1 MRPHPVL
8 TMAIFYAVVQV
19 GAILLA
25 PIFLPQM
32 GPFPDHNDPVNPL
45 IYIVM
50 ILLMTGLLLVLI
62 KIGRQKV
69 LRTLFYVAVFV
80 TLLYVF
86 TPLLLEVELSIAP
99 DSFGWA
105 SLIFAIAISAVL
117 LFALVKS
124 GEWYVINMI
133 GLILAV
139 GITAI
144 LGMSLGILPVMI
156 LLIIMAVYDAIA
168 VYKTKHMVA
177 LAEGVVPMRLPVM
190 FVIPNRRDFSMDD
203 LKDKGLT
210 QREGQEREAFFMG
223 VGDTVIPGILAV
235 SASIYLPDTASFL
248 LTANLWVAVG
258 TIIGGLLGY
267 LLLLR
272 YVMRGKP
279 QAGLP
284 FLNGGAI
291 LGYLI
296 AYVIVYQSIGLS
308 AIGL

>member
-1 MRPHPVL
+1 
-8 TMAIFYAVVQV
+8 
-19 GAILLA
+19 
-25 PIFLPQM
+25 
-32 GPFPDHNDPVNPL
+32 
-45 IYIVM
+45 
-50 ILLMTGLLLVLI
+50 
-62 KIGRQKV
+62 
-69 LRTLFYVAVFV
+69 
-80 TLLYVF
+80 
-86 TPLLLEVELSIAP
+86 
-99 DSFGWA
+99 
-105 SLIFAIAISAVL
+105 
-117 LFALVKS
+117 
-124 GEWYVINMI
+124 
-133 GLILAV
+133 
-139 GITAI
+139 
-144 LGMSLGILPVMI
+144 
-156 LLIIMAVYDAIA
+156 
-168 VYKTKHMVA
+168 
-177 LAEGVVPMRLPVM
+177 
-190 FVIPNRRDFSMDD
+190 MDD

>member
-1 MRPHPVL
+1 
-8 TMAIFYAVVQV
+8 
-19 GAILLA
+19 
-25 PIFLPQM
+25 
-32 GPFPDHNDPVNPL
+32 
-45 IYIVM
+45 
-50 ILLMTGLLLVLI
+50 
-62 KIGRQKV
+62 
-69 LRTLFYVAVFV
+69 
-80 TLLYVF
+80 
-86 TPLLLEVELSIAP
+86 
-99 DSFGWA
+99 
-105 SLIFAIAISAVL
+105 
-117 LFALVKS
+117 
-124 GEWYVINMI
+124 
-133 GLILAV
+133 
-139 GITAI
+139 
-144 LGMSLGILPVMI
+144 
-156 LLIIMAVYDAIA
+156 
-168 VYKTKHMVA
+168 MVA

>member
-1 MRPHPVL
+1 
-8 TMAIFYAVVQV
+8 
-19 GAILLA
+19 
-25 PIFLPQM
+25 
-32 GPFPDHNDPVNPL
+32 
-45 IYIVM
+45 
-50 ILLMTGLLLVLI
+50 
-62 KIGRQKV
+62 
-69 LRTLFYVAVFV
+69 
-80 TLLYVF
+80 
-86 TPLLLEVELSIAP
+86 VELSIAP

>member
-32 GPFPDHNDPVNPL
+32 GPFPDPNDPVNPL

-62 KIGRQKV
+62 KLGRQKV